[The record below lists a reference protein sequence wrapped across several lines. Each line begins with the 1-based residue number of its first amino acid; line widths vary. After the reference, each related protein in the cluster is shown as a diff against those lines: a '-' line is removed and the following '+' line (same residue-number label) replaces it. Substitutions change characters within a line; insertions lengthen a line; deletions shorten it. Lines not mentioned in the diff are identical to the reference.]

1 MALGMWFAWSVAG
14 AIALFVSICA
24 CFITWYRVGSRGA
37 WVAAIVV
44 GTIMTSVLTW
54 QAATGARCPA
64 SGERVILKEGKPPV
78 SCSEIRA
85 SAGAMAAF
93 FGIVA
98 LIGVAAPFY
107 ARRLPEPD
115 DVAGDERASTVD

>member
-1 MALGMWFAWSVAG
+1 
-14 AIALFVSICA
+14 
-24 CFITWYRVGSRGA
+24 
-37 WVAAIVV
+37 
-44 GTIMTSVLTW
+44 
-54 QAATGARCPA
+54 
-64 SGERVILKEGKPPV
+64 
-78 SCSEIRA
+78 
-85 SAGAMAAF
+85 MAAF